1 MKDEIPV
8 RIVADDFPVVVGDL
22 LLHDGKVVFE
32 TEVVAGVCG
41 NEGRIHD
48 GAKGVLLCYVGEYV
62 SELFE
67 NGGAVEDDRA
77 DEVEGDVG
85 VVGRERLGEVIGV
98 AGGGRRGE
106 IGEEGEGAV
115 DVGGE
120 CMGAVER

>member
-1 MKDEIPV
+1 MEDEIPV

-22 LLHDGKVVFE
+22 LFHNGKGVFE

-41 NEGRIHD
+41 NEGGVHD
-48 GAKGVLLCYVGEYV
+48 GAEGTLLCHVGEYV
-62 SELFE
+62 SEFFE
-67 NGGAVEDDRA
+67 NGGVVEDDRA

-85 VVGRERLGEVIGV
+85 VVGWERLGEVIGV
-98 AGGGRRGE
+98 ARGGRPGE
-106 IGEEGEGAV
+106 VREEGEGAV